1 MSIFRTLQL
10 AFKVAR
16 AAYSAPLG
24 YPVYVNG
31 RFVTVYPGGVMVRIR
46 TRRAFATWQG
56 GLKVY
61 GGKPR
66 DRVLALAALIGARLG
81 RHEAKVLPPVGEAE
95 G

>member
-1 MSIFRTLQL
+1 MNLLKTLRL
-10 AFKVAR
+10 AFKVAK
-16 AAYSAPLG
+16 AAYNAPLG
-24 YPVYVNG
+24 WPVYVEG
-31 RFVTVYPGGVMVRIR
+31 RFITVYPGGVMVRIR